1 MLQRKDYNMR
11 IGYIRVST
19 DEQNTARQEVLMDR
33 LDVEKVFI
41 EKISGKDMDRP
52 QLKEMLSFVREGDTV
67 IVESVSRLSRS
78 MSDFQKIIEQ
88 LDAKKVHFVSQ
99 KEGFDTNT
107 NEGRLVMNIFAS
119 FAEYERSVIKQR
131 QAEGIAIAKKE
142 GRYHGRLPKPYDRF
156 EFAELYKKWKAGD
169 ITQAYICKRLNISRW
184 TLYRI
189 IQRYE
194 ANNKK

>member
-1 MLQRKDYNMR
+1 MR
-11 IGYIRVST
+11 IGYVRVS
-19 DEQNTARQEVLMDR
+19 DPSQNTARQEAIMEQ
-33 LDVEKVFI
+33 LDVEKMFI
-41 EKISGKDMDRP
+41 EKISGKNMDRP
-52 QLKEMLSFVREGDTV
+52 QLKAMLSFVREGDTV

-119 FAEYERSVIKQR
+119 FAEYERSVIKAR
-131 QAEGIAIAKKE
+131 QAEGIAIAKAE
-142 GRYHGRLPKPYDRF
+142 GKYKGRVPINYDEF
-156 EFAELYKKWKAGD
+156 EFLTLYKKWKQGD
-169 ITQAYICKRLNISRW
+169 ITQAYICRKLGVSRM

-189 IQRYE
+189 IKKYE
-194 ANNKK
+194 INQINKNSN